1 MSIQSVKARLLGS
14 YLFLILLFIIQIP
27 IVYLLVV
34 QMSKKYA
41 QIVEVAALRKRSI
54 EINYVLNRHIM
65 NREDALEEVFQTK
78 MAEFDQTLVRLKTG
92 WGEVPPITGEASLD
106 KYNGVMQKWTPMR
119 STLNAAMDAG
129 DKLRESMNELDAG
142 AFPFIGKLNEIVAG
156 FSVLKDGGNGKRV
169 DVAGAQRM
177 KTMKLAY
184 LLERYARSND
194 KLDEIGAQIDDTM
207 KDLEINYAALK
218 NGSVA
223 LKISPLK
230 DRALLN
236 KFVEAEA
243 VYAKRKALI
252 LSTMEYKSDFS
263 KFTNEL
269 SNVHT
274 PQMIAATEALT
285 AEIVAGAVNSA
296 MKGVLFMALVLV
308 VSAGCAAFFIWMTN
322 HQVLTPI
329 LTIKETVDGFAS
341 GDLSLRSGVKVT
353 LLGKELNDEITGLS
367 NSVDSMAIRMS
378 SVIGRITDSSSQ
390 LASAAEELAA
400 SSTQIASGADK
411 QSGQTVQVASAM
423 EEMNATVVEV
433 AKNSQQVSDAAKS
446 AQDIALKGGTVVN
459 QAVSAMQE
467 VSVSTNMTADTIRKL
482 GKGSEE
488 IGSIVSVINDI
499 ADQTNLLAL
508 NAAIEAARAGEQGRG
523 FAVVADEVRKLAE
536 RTTKATKEISEMI
549 KAIQSETTKAVTAM
563 GEGASKV
570 ENGVRLANEAG
581 DSLKSIVKSV
591 EYVSGMITHIA
602 TSAEE
607 QSSTTDEITQNMD
620 SIAEVAKGNVAAIA
634 EVSRATTDMA
644 RLASELKELV
654 TGFKTRGQGVVV
666 PIRDKPRDAG
676 NAMAGS
682 GLSAASLLTRKG

>member
-1 MSIQSVKARLLGS
+1 MSIHSVKARLLGS
-14 YLFLILLFIIQIP
+14 YLFLVLLFIIQIP
-27 IVYLLVV
+27 IVYLLVTE
-34 QMSKKYA
+34 MSKKYT
-41 QIVEVAALRKRSI
+41 QIVEVAALKKRSI

-65 NREDALEEVFQTK
+65 NREDALEEVFHTK
-78 MAEFDQTLVRLKTG
+78 MAEFDQALIRLKTG
-92 WGEVPPITGEASLD
+92 WGDVPPITGDSSLD

-129 DKLRESMNELDAG
+129 YKMRDTVNELDKET
-142 AFPFIGKLNEIVAG
+142 FPLIGRLNEIVAG
-156 FSVLKDGGNGKRV
+156 LGLLKDGGNGKRV
-169 DVAGAQRM
+169 DIAGAQRM
-177 KTMKLAY
+177 KTLKVSY
-184 LLERYARSND
+184 FLERYTRSND
-194 KLDEIGAQIDDTM
+194 KLDEIASQINDTAA
-207 KDLEINYAALK
+207 DFETNLAALQS
-218 NGSVA
+218 GSAA
-223 LKISPLK
+223 LGLKPLK
-230 DRALLN
+230 DKALLE
-236 KFVEAEA
+236 KFNGIEAA
-243 VYAKRKALI
+243 YAKRKTAVLATI
-252 LSTMEYKSDFS
+252 KYKNDFL
-263 KFTNEL
+263 KLTNDL

-274 PQMIAATEALT
+274 PQMISAVEALT
-285 AEIVAGAVNSA
+285 TEITVAATKSA

-322 HQVLTPI
+322 KQVLRPI
-329 LTIKETVDGFAS
+329 LAIKETVDGFAN
-341 GDLSLRSGVKVT
+341 GDLSLRSNVKVT

-367 NSVDSMAIRMS
+367 NSVDSMAVRMS

-400 SSTQIASGADK
+400 SSTQIAAGADK

-433 AKNSQQVSDAAKS
+433 AKGSQQVSESAKN
-446 AQDIALKGGTVVN
+446 AQDIAIKGGIVVN
-459 QAVSAMQE
+459 QAVKAMQE
-467 VSVSTNMTADTIRKL
+467 VSESTNMTADTIRKL

-549 KAIQSETTKAVTAM
+549 KAIQSETTKAVAAM

-591 EYVSGMITHIA
+591 ENVSGMITHIA

-634 EVSRATTDMA
+634 EVSRATADMA

-654 TGFKTRGQGVVV
+654 TGFKTRSGGVVV
-666 PIRDKPRDAG
+666 PMNRKPQDAD
-676 NAMAGS
+676 NAMTGS
-682 GLSAASLLTRKG
+682 GLPAASLLTRKG